1 MRWQQRLPQIAFALA
16 CLGMLIPHTP
26 ASAGSMMARPAVD
39 VALTRNGT
47 LQGQLVDSQGRP
59 LAGRTVAVRQSGR
72 DVARTMT
79 ASDGVY
85 RLAPLSP
92 GVYEVVAEGQSRSLR
107 IWTHH
112 AAPPTARPLAIL
124 VTGNDPIRAQGYEE
138 PFPPWLVTLGGTA
151 ALAGIGIGLAG
162 SHDLET
168 KVKTTT
174 SP

>member
-1 MRWQQRLPQIAFALA
+1 
-16 CLGMLIPHTP
+16 
-26 ASAGSMMARPAVD
+26 
-39 VALTRNGT
+39 
-47 LQGQLVDSQGRP
+47 
-59 LAGRTVAVRQSGR
+59 
-72 DVARTMT
+72 MT
-79 ASDGVY
+79 GSDGVY

-92 GVYEVVAEGQSRSLR
+92 GVYEVLAEGQSRSLR
-107 IWTHH
+107 IWPHH
-112 AAPPTARPLAIL
+112 AAPPAARPLAIL